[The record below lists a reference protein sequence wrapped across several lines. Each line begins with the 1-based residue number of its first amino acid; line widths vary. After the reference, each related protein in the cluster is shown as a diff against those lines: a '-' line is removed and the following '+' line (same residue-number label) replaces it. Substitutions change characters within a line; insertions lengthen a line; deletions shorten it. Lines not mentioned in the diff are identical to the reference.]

1 VQDVSRPV
9 RLTVPATSAWVVLVR
24 TTATATCARLDFD
37 VDTLEDVRLAVD
49 EVAAML
55 VGDAVEGTDLECS
68 LLAEPDGGL
77 LVTLSARTRSSSL
90 PPADSFAW
98 AVLSALV
105 DEVATSVDDDRVTV
119 SLRASRAP
127 VGT

>member
-1 VQDVSRPV
+1 
-9 RLTVPATSAWVVLVR
+9 VR

-37 VDTLEDVRLAVD
+37 ADTIEDVRLAVD